1 MGQPSS
7 FVHALT
13 FSLLLGFAANGA
25 VRLASPKDE
34 FKPVVKSVPVINLPP
49 MPPVRLLP
57 AVTIVP
63 VPNAPPS
70 FALAYRNYTY
80 CVEVQSTT
88 NFANWNFFTNAALIT
103 LIHIQADK
111 PKEFFRARLV
121 DMRDGGTGPW
131 AVKW

>member
-1 MGQPSS
+1 MTLRTL
-7 FVHALT
+7 FLC
-13 FSLLLGFAANGA
+13 FLLGFAANGA

-34 FKPVVKSVPVINLPP
+34 YKPVVKSVPVINLQP

-63 VPNAPPS
+63 VVNAPS
-70 FALAYRNYTY
+70 FALAYWNYTY

-88 NFANWNFFTNAALIT
+88 DFANWSFFTNAAFIT
-103 LIHIQADK
+103 LIPFRADK